1 MNLNSNLEL
10 QHRDLDQDE
19 IRRQE
24 LGDFLRTR
32 RARID
37 PADIG
42 LPATNRRRTAGL
54 RREEVA
60 QLAGMS
66 ATWYTWLEQKRP
78 IRVSPG
84 IVDSLARVLRLDP
97 AERIQLFQ
105 LALRQPVFDST
116 PQPEAVSPLIERMLN
131 QTTAM
136 PTVVM
141 GRRWDI
147 LAWNRAARA
156 FLFDFEKVPSND
168 RNLLWLMF
176 TRSEFRSLMVDWP
189 ARAQD
194 SLARFRADYGRHAGD
209 AYFVQLVERLKSV
222 SPEFVEWWPRHDIR
236 QMSEGRRDYLH
247 PLGGRMI
254 VEHATFLVGDNPE
267 LRLFV
272 LLPAAES
279 NFIAKMRKVIAGFRG
294 GHSSP
299 SSRVQGMSA
308 PVAVLPKSS

>member
-1 MNLNSNLEL
+1 M
-10 QHRDLDQDE
+10 DQDE

-24 LGDFLRTR
+24 LSDFLRTR

-37 PADIG
+37 PAEVG
-42 LPATNRRRTAGL
+42 LPATSRRRTTGL

-84 IVDSLARVLRLDP
+84 VVDNLARVLRLNP

-105 LALRQPVFDST
+105 LALRQPVIDST
-116 PQPEAVSPLIERMLN
+116 PQPEAVSPVIGRMLD

-136 PTVVM
+136 PTLVM
-141 GRRWDI
+141 GPRWDV

-156 FLFDFEKVPSND
+156 FLFDFEQVSAD
-168 RNLLWLMF
+168 QRNMLWLVF

-194 SLARFRADYGRHAGD
+194 TLARFRADYGRHVGD
-209 AYFVQLVERLKSV
+209 AHFVQLVERLKAV
-222 SPEFVEWWPRHDIR
+222 SPDFAQWWPRHDIR
-236 QMSEGRRDYLH
+236 PMSEGRRHYHH
-247 PLGGRMI
+247 PVGGQMV
-254 VEHATFLVGDNPE
+254 VEHATFLVGDNPDMRF
-267 LRLFV
+267 LV
-272 LLPAAES
+272 LLAAAES
-279 NFIAKMRKVIAGFRG
+279 NSAAKMKMVIARFRG
-294 GHSSP
+294 GGASP
-299 SSRVQGMSA
+299 SSRAQDSNKPGTRQPVRPLRKRVQTRNSR
-308 PVAVLPKSS
+308 